1 MIKSSLEELIWR
13 KSENVNSSEFKNVI
27 KNVIIAKE
35 ISQRNLTKLSWISRS
50 TLNDI
55 FSGKIKKVD
64 VASLKKIPET

>member
-35 ISQRNLTKLSWISRS
+35 ISQRNLAKLS
-50 TLNDI
+50 
-55 FSGKIKKVD
+55 
-64 VASLKKIPET
+64 